1 MLGFI
6 ITQKCFKSDK
16 DAAIIRYLSQTNTL
30 VRCFETNKE

>member
-16 DAAIIRYLSQTNTL
+16 DAAIIRYLSQTLL